1 MLSPRDLLTECM
13 DDLDDLCAMWCGE
26 DYVKALELGLNAL
39 PLKEADLD
47 LDLELETSVGDD
59 SERFFDS
66 SQPSTEHSAGISHPV
81 SRSSARELF
90 SKLVP
95 TRSALSEQLAKSM
108 EKIRET
114 NRDLYEELMAIEDPC
129 TTAVLFIQLCVKA
142 ARGMHHPMAERRREK
157 IGAQL
162 TEAEKWRLE
171 QLSLQFTTH
180 EQKVQVVKILLQAE
194 SKFASL
200 DEAQNF
206 GLRFPRFWSFMS
218 KYHISD
224 TAVRF
229 RKFLSPRES
238 RRKRVR
244 TITSGQ
250 SSTLWM

>member
-1 MLSPRDLLTECM
+1 MAHSSRSLLEIQRIWCEPPDDIDDLPMTPRDPNL
-13 DDLDDLCAMWCGE
+13 
-26 DYVKALELGLNAL
+26 
-39 PLKEADLD
+39 
-47 LDLELETSVGDD
+47 S
-59 SERFFDS
+59 SERTCDDGES
-66 SQPSTEHSAGISHPV
+66 DKVHRQLCGTQQEDASHT
-81 SRSSARELF
+81 SHG
-90 SKLVP
+90 
-95 TRSALSEQLAKSM
+95 SALSEQLVKAM

-157 IGAQL
+157 IGAEL

-200 DEAQNF
+200 DQAENF

-238 RRKRVR
+238 RRKRVMSM
-244 TITSGQ
+244 TSRQ

>member
-1 MLSPRDLLTECM
+1 MTPRDPNLSSEWTC
-13 DDLDDLCAMWCGE
+13 DDGESDKVHRQLCG
-26 DYVKALELGLNAL
+26 
-39 PLKEADLD
+39 
-47 LDLELETSVGDD
+47 T
-59 SERFFDS
+59 S
-66 SQPSTEHSAGISHPV
+66 SQETPQTYASHT
-81 SRSSARELF
+81 SHG
-90 SKLVP
+90 
-95 TRSALSEQLAKSM
+95 SALSEQLAKSM

>member
-1 MLSPRDLLTECM
+1 MAHSSRSLLEIQRIWCEPPDDIDDLPMTPRDPNLSSEWAC
-13 DDLDDLCAMWCGE
+13 DDGE
-26 DYVKALELGLNAL
+26 SDKVHRQLRG
-39 PLKEADLD
+39 
-47 LDLELETSVGDD
+47 T
-59 SERFFDS
+59 S
-66 SQPSTEHSAGISHPV
+66 SQETQQTDASHK
-81 SRSSARELF
+81 SRG
-90 SKLVP
+90 
-95 TRSALSEQLAKSM
+95 SALSEQLVKAM
-108 EKIRET
+108 EKIYET
-114 NRDLYEELMAIEDPC
+114 NPDLYKELMAIEDPC

-180 EQKVQVVKILLQAE
+180 EQKVEVVRILLQAE
-194 SKFASL
+194 AKFASL
-200 DEAQNF
+200 DQAENF

-218 KYHISD
+218 RYHISD

-238 RRKRVR
+238 RRKRVMTMMSR
-244 TITSGQ
+244 Q